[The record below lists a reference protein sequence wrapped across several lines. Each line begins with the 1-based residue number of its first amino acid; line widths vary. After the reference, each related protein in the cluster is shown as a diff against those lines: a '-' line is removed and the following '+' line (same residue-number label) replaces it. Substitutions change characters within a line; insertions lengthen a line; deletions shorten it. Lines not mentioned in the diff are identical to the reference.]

1 MVETQLARL
10 ESSELVRRLREEELA
25 YLFKHA
31 LVQDTARA
39 SLLLH
44 ERKRLHRLVGET
56 LESMY
61 PERRA
66 ELAPLLAQHFS
77 EAGDDPKT
85 LEYAELSGDGAARIY
100 AHAEALRCYTNALQM
115 AAKINAPGAQL
126 QDLYLKRGRILEL
139 QGNFAAALENY
150 DALIELGAARAD
162 RALELAG
169 LMAKATIHSIPSVA
183 YEPKRAQELCDR
195 ALELARALD
204 DKAAEAKILWNLMLM
219 NSRVGMGFHRGL
231 AYGQQALEIARANH
245 LRERLAYV
253 LNDLSPM
260 MYYNGQPELGEQYNL
275 EARAMWRELD
285 NMPMLS
291 SNYGYAVMNHVF
303 FGEFAEAIAASQD
316 GVRLSREIGNEW
328 NEAFAQ
334 TWVGEAYIET
344 GEIETAERVMLEAI
358 ALGERAFPPT
368 LLMTRGSLARLY
380 TDLGDAS
387 RGVELGELAF
397 EVANKRFPPMRPIAV
412 SALAHALIS
421 AGQLE
426 RARQILAD
434 MPRLLDM
441 DTNPMFAVDGVR
453 AQFELALAEKN
464 FADALGMCEHLR
476 AYAERTILR
485 QYLPQVMCAQ
495 ARALAELYQL
505 DAAADVLQQARALA
519 SKINARWSMWQ
530 ILAASS
536 RLETL
541 RGNLESAQVFRN
553 QARALIESIA
563 ARTPEMHR
571 ARFLERA
578 MSAL

>member
-10 ESSELVRRLREEELA
+10 EASELVRRLREEELA

-39 SLLLH
+39 SLLLQ

-56 LESMY
+56 LESLY

-66 ELAPLLAQHFS
+66 ELAPLLVQHFS
-77 EAGDDPKT
+77 EAGDDAKT
-85 LEYAELSGDGAARIY
+85 LEYAELAGDGAARIY
-100 AHAEALRCYTNALQM
+100 AHAEATRCYSNALHL
-115 AAKINAPGAQL
+115 AATTNAPGARL
-126 QDLYLKRGRILEL
+126 QDLYLKRGRVLEL
-139 QGNFAAALENY
+139 QGDFDAALKNY
-150 DALIELGAARAD
+150 DALIELGNARAD

-169 LMAKATIHSIPSVA
+169 LMAQATIHSIPSVA
-183 YEPKRAQELCDR
+183 YKPIRAQELSDR

-219 NSRVGMGFHRGL
+219 NSRVGMGFQRGL
-231 AYGQQALEIARANH
+231 VYGEQALQIARENH

-260 MYYNGQPELGEQYNL
+260 MYYSGQPKLGEQYNR

-291 SNYGYAVMNHVF
+291 SNYGYAVMNHLF

-344 GEIETAERVMLEAI
+344 GEIETAERVMLAAI

-380 TDLGDAS
+380 TDLGDTS
-387 RGVELGELAF
+387 RGVELGELAL

-412 SALAHALIS
+412 SALAHAYIS

-426 RARQILAD
+426 RARQILAN

-453 AQFELALAEKN
+453 GQVEFALAEKD
-464 FADALGMCEHLR
+464 FADALTLCEHLR
-476 AYAERTILR
+476 VYAERTTLR
-485 QYLPQVMCAQ
+485 QFLPDVMRAQ
-495 ARALAELYQL
+495 ADALVGLQQT
-505 DAAADVLQQARALA
+505 DAAADVLEQARALA
-519 SKINARWSMWQ
+519 STMNARWSLWR
-530 ILAASS
+530 ILAASG
-536 RLETL
+536 RVETL
-541 RGNLESAQVFRN
+541 RGNWQDAEAFRN
-553 QARALIESIA
+553 QARAFIESIA
-563 ARTPEMHR
+563 ARTPENYR
-571 ARFLERA
+571 ARFLSRA
-578 MSAL
+578 SSAL